1 MGNEGDI
8 VDFYTNSGFLAQT
21 LYEKFNARILF
32 IEHRF
37 YILKNFLIKIF
48 FKNYLLFLDILVL
61 LNHLEPWKLLTLFQ
75 I

>member
-8 VDFYTNSGFLAQT
+8 VEFYEISGFLTQT

-37 YILKNFLIKIF
+37 NLLKNFLIKIF
-48 FKNYLLFLDILVL
+48 VKFFYY
-61 LNHLEPWKLLTLFQ
+61 
-75 I
+75 